1 MREPA
6 AAAADRTT
14 DRTADR
20 AAEHV
25 VGPVPAARPA
35 PPAGPGLTRAY
46 AVCGLTLLCGLG
58 WVLLALIQQDAAWAE
73 PFFLHDGQTVLLGFG
88 FALSGLLILAH
99 RAGPDGPAAARIRP
113 HDARHG
119 TAPSATKPTATAPG
133 ATTPGTVAPGTVAPG
148 AAHRA
153 AVPAEGPGPGDRAA
167 GRSLGLVMMAAGLGG
182 CLSRFL
188 LLATASAGAGP
199 VAEAVGAAVLLASV
213 ALFVFLAVALPL
225 WLPGGRL
232 PGGPGRLYV
241 GALVLWSALHA
252 CVVRLGV
259 PLPYVGDV
267 LVPQGEG
274 LPLDEWRVTLVSWAL
289 VAVNLTVAAVRWR
302 RSPRPHRTV
311 AAVLVPYL
319 VWLLTTN
326 LALRLGSSES
336 FGAVAYFTGSALWML
351 GAVGY
356 AFTRDRSRYLDRATR
371 RMLSALALT
380 ALLIAGYLGIALLL
394 RRALPQA
401 SSAGAQLLAAGALA
415 IGGLLGPTTRWV
427 LRAVDRFY
435 YGDRARPYQVVREL
449 AERLSRAVSPADAPP
464 LLCDTVVN
472 ALGLPGARVVLHTRN
487 GPHELASVGTVA
499 PDSQVFPLS
508 YEGAVIGDLYA
519 PPRAGQ
525 PVLDAQDHEV
535 LRFLAD
541 QSAPAIASLRL
552 YEELQAGRRQIVL
565 AREEERRRLRHDL
578 HDGLGPTLSGL
589 RLGVDT
595 ARAAVPEGSPA
606 ARSLLAVSAGI
617 GQAIVELRRI
627 TEGLAPAALA
637 GEGLAGALRRLV
649 AGLDGDGVR
658 LALVLDPDP
667 PPALP
672 AAVEVAVLRISGE
685 ALNNV
690 LRHSGA
696 TAARLT
702 LRVRPDEVVVEARD
716 DGRGFPGRAAVVR
729 TDALGA
735 EPEPV
740 AVEPVATA
748 ELWTGTGAGERA
760 PGGGRCEVRR
770 PAGARATAAARGSVC
785 GRWPSGPRS
794 WAEVSVL

>member
-1 MREPA
+1 MSDPVTAAPATPPTPPTSAGAATAVRAYPGRGRLA
-6 AAAADRTT
+6 AARQ
-14 DRTADR
+14 
-20 AAEHV
+20 
-25 VGPVPAARPA
+25 
-35 PPAGPGLTRAY
+35 AGLAWAY
-46 AVCGLTLLCGLG
+46 AACGLTLLSGLG
-58 WVLLALIQQDAAWAE
+58 WVLLALTHQDAAWAE
-73 PFFLHDGQTVLLGFG
+73 PFFLHDGETVLLGFG

-99 RAGPDGPAAARIRP
+99 RAGPDEP
-113 HDARHG
+113 D
-119 TAPSATKPTATAPG
+119 PG
-133 ATTPGTVAPGTVAPG
+133 RAGAVGAVIGAAPG
-148 AAHRA
+148 AA
-153 AVPAEGPGPGDRAA
+153 PAPALAPPDVRPRPA
-167 GRSLGLVMMAAGLGG
+167 GRSLGVAMLAAGLGG
-182 CLSRFL
+182 CLSRFG
-188 LLATASAGAGP
+188 LLAAASMGAGP
-199 VAEAVGAAVLLASV
+199 VVEAVGAAVLLASV
-213 ALFVFLAVALPL
+213 TLFIFLAVALPL
-225 WLPGGRL
+225 WLPEGRL
-232 PGGPGRLYV
+232 PAGWGRLYI
-241 GALVLWSALHA
+241 GATAVWSACHA

-259 PLPYVGDV
+259 PLPYFGDV

-274 LPLDEWRVTLVSWAL
+274 LPLDEWHVTLVSWAL
-289 VAVNLTVAAVRWR
+289 VVVNLTVAAVRWR
-302 RSPRPHRTV
+302 RSPRPHRAV

-319 VWLLTTN
+319 IWLLTTN
-326 LALRLGSSES
+326 LALRLGGSES
-336 FGAVAYFTGSALWML
+336 VAAVAYFTGSALWML

-380 ALLIAGYLGIALLL
+380 ALLIAGYLGIALLM
-394 RRALPQA
+394 RRALPK
-401 SSAGAQLLAAGALA
+401 SSTADAQLLAAGALA

-464 LLCDTVVN
+464 LLCDTVVK

-487 GPHELASVGTVA
+487 GPHEVASAGVVG
-499 PDSQVFPLS
+499 PGSQVFPLS

-541 QSAPAIASLRL
+541 QAAPAIASLRL

-595 ARAAVPEGSPA
+595 ARAAVPEDSPA
-606 ARSLLAVSAGI
+606 ARSLRVVSAGI

-637 GEGLAGALRRLV
+637 RDGLAGALRRLV
-649 AGLDGDGVR
+649 VGLDGDRVR
-658 LALVLDPDP
+658 IALVLDPDP

-696 TAARLT
+696 TGATLS

-716 DGRGFPGRAAVVR
+716 DGRGFRDPAAAGADSGGADAGGVWPAR
-729 TDALGA
+729 ETDADRWAGPGLGLRSMA
-735 EPEPV
+735 
-740 AVEPVATA
+740 
-748 ELWTGTGAGERA
+748 ERA
-760 PGGGRCEVRR
+760 EELGGGFTAVNHEGGALVRAVLPR
-770 PAGARATAAARGSVC
+770 APVVSEAGGPAWGVGGC
-785 GRWPSGPRS
+785 GDG
-794 WAEVSVL
+794 

>member
-1 MREPA
+1 MSDPGTTTPATTTTTATTGGAAGTAGGDTAAGAATTAARADLARGRA
-6 AAAADRTT
+6 AAARQSGLAW
-14 DRTADR
+14 AS
-20 AAEHV
+20 AA
-25 VGPVPAARPA
+25 
-35 PPAGPGLTRAY
+35 
-46 AVCGLTLLCGLG
+46 CGLTLLCGLG
-58 WVLLALIQQDAAWAE
+58 WVVLALTRQDAAWAE
-73 PFFLHDGQTVLLGFG
+73 PFFLHDGQTVLLGFA

-99 RAGPDGPAAARIRP
+99 RAGPDEPDPGRAGVATRADPAPADVHPRP
-113 HDARHG
+113 
-119 TAPSATKPTATAPG
+119 
-133 ATTPGTVAPGTVAPG
+133 
-148 AAHRA
+148 
-153 AVPAEGPGPGDRAA
+153 A
-167 GRSLGLVMMAAGLGG
+167 GRSLGVAMLAAGLGG
-182 CLSRFL
+182 CLSRFGL
-188 LLATASAGAGP
+188 FAAASMGAGP
-199 VAEAVGAAVLLASV
+199 VVEAVGAAVLLASV
-213 ALFVFLAVALPL
+213 ALFIFLAVALPL
-225 WLPGGRL
+225 WLPEGRL
-232 PGGPGRLYV
+232 PGGWGRLYV
-241 GALVLWSALHA
+241 GATVLWSACHA
-252 CVVRLGV
+252 CVVRLTV
-259 PLPYVGDV
+259 PLPYFGDA

-274 LPLDEWRVTLVSWAL
+274 LPLDEWQATLVSWAL

-319 VWLLTTN
+319 IWLLTTN
-326 LALRLGSSES
+326 LALRLGGSES
-336 FGAVAYFTGSALWML
+336 FGAVAYFTGSAIWML

-401 SSAGAQLLAAGALA
+401 STADAQLLAAGALA

-464 LLCDTVVN
+464 LLCDTVVK

-487 GPHELASVGTVA
+487 GPHELASAGIVG
-499 PDSQVFPLS
+499 PNSQVFPLS

-535 LRFLAD
+535 LSFLAD
-541 QSAPAIASLRL
+541 QAAPAIASLRL

-595 ARAAVPEGSPA
+595 ARAAVPEDSSA
-606 ARSLLAVSAGI
+606 ARSLRAVSAGI

-637 GEGLAGALRRLV
+637 RDGLAGALRRLV
-649 AGLDGDGVR
+649 AGLDGDRVR
-658 LALVLDPDP
+658 ISLVLDPDP

-672 AAVEVAVLRISGE
+672 AAVEVAALRISGE

-696 TAARLT
+696 TEARLT

-716 DGRGFPGRAAVVR
+716 DGRGFPDPAAAGAADAAGAGWPAREADVDRWGGPGVGLRSMAERAEELGGRFTAVNHEGGALVRAVLPRTPVVPEAGGPTWGVGGRA
-729 TDALGA
+729 
-735 EPEPV
+735 
-740 AVEPVATA
+740 
-748 ELWTGTGAGERA
+748 
-760 PGGGRCEVRR
+760 GGR
-770 PAGARATAAARGSVC
+770 GDG
-785 GRWPSGPRS
+785 
-794 WAEVSVL
+794 

>member
-1 MREPA
+1 MSEPA
-6 AAAADRTT
+6 TATMSRA
-14 DRTADR
+14 TADR
-20 AAEHV
+20 PGQA
-25 VGPVPAARPA
+25 
-35 PPAGPGLTRAY
+35 GLTWAY
-46 AVCGLTLLCGLG
+46 WACGLTLASGLG
-58 WVLLALIQQDAAWAE
+58 WVVLALTRQDAAWAE
-73 PFFLHDGQTVLLGFG
+73 PFFLHDGETVLLGFAFG
-88 FALSGLLILAH
+88 LSGLLILAH
-99 RAGPDGPAAARIRP
+99 RAGPDEPALAAAPPR
-113 HDARHG
+113 A
-119 TAPSATKPTATAPG
+119 ATAAPPR
-133 ATTPGTVAPGTVAPG
+133 ATAAAPTPEAARPAPGEP
-148 AAHRA
+148 R
-153 AVPAEGPGPGDRAA
+153 PI
-167 GRSLGLVMMAAGLGG
+167 GRSLGVTMLAAGLGG
-182 CLSRFL
+182 CLSRFF

-199 VAEAVGAAVLLASV
+199 VPEAVGAAMLLASV
-213 ALFVFLAVALPL
+213 TLFIFLSLALPL
-225 WLPGGRL
+225 WLPEGRL
-232 PGGPGRLYV
+232 PGGWGRLFV
-241 GALVLWSALHA
+241 AAIAVWSACHA

-259 PLPYVGDV
+259 PLPYFGDV

-274 LPLDEWRVTLVSWAL
+274 LPLDEWHVTLVSWA
-289 VAVNLTVAAVRWR
+289 VVTGSLTVAAVRWW
-302 RSPRPHRTV
+302 RSARPHRTV
-311 AAVLVPYL
+311 APVLVPYL
-319 VWLLTTN
+319 IWLITTN
-326 LALRLGSSES
+326 IALRMGSSES
-336 FGAVAYFTGSALWML
+336 FGAFAYFTGSALWML

-371 RMLSALALT
+371 RMLSVLALT
-380 ALLIAGYLGIALLL
+380 AMLISGYLGIGLLL

-401 SSAGAQLLAAGALA
+401 STAGAQLLAAGALA

-487 GPHELASVGTVA
+487 GPHEVASVGTVA
-499 PDSQVFPLS
+499 PNSQVFPLS
-508 YEGAVIGDLYA
+508 YEGAVIADLYA
-519 PPRAGQ
+519 PPRVGQ

-541 QSAPAIASLRL
+541 QAAPAIASLRM

-595 ARAAVPEGSPA
+595 ARAAVPEDSPA
-606 ARSLLAVSAGI
+606 ARSLRAVSAGI

-637 GEGLAGALRRLV
+637 SDGLAGALRRLV
-649 AGLDGDGVR
+649 AGLDGDHVR

-696 TAARLT
+696 TEARLT

-716 DGRGFPGRAAVVR
+716 DGRGFPGPGRAGA
-729 TDALGA
+729 TDGRA
-735 EPEPV
+735 EPSPLPV
-740 AVEPVATA
+740 ADAAPGHRPGDGPGEASGAT
-748 ELWTGTGAGERA
+748 TDHRAGSGLGLRSMAERA
-760 PGGGRCEVRR
+760 EELGGGFTAVNHDGGAIVRAVLPRTPAASEVGA
-770 PAGARATAAARGSVC
+770 PSVGARSASEFG
-785 GRWPSGPRS
+785 
-794 WAEVSVL
+794 